1 MPKTNLKAR
10 PRTSERGISLLTVA
24 GSMIVIL
31 SLAGLAVDVGALYVA
46 RSEAQR
52 AADAGALAGATVF
65 VTATCTTPGGT
76 GCSAMDTQ
84 ARNEAVSVASKN
96 LISNQTPTI
105 DATNDIQTTYTP
117 VNDPRITVTV
127 HGTQPTFFMRIWR
140 STPVPISA
148 KATAEAYN
156 PSSNG
161 PQVGSTCVKPFLL
174 PNCDYN
180 HTTGTTNPLCPGTAG
195 YFVNTAT
202 TPPTIVN
209 PGNAPAGVI
218 GEVMTIKA
226 GDPSQAAAPSQFY
239 PVVLPPGS
247 DPPFCPT
254 CSTGSSGGGAAL
266 YRSNIE
272 CCNTHIFSCGSTTL
286 QPETGNMVGPTGQG
300 IDCLIHE
307 GNGNQAGED
316 ILNTGVTP
324 WTITGGTNNPNPA
337 LVGKVIATSDSIV
350 TMPIFDGQP
359 LCPGGSCPASVSANI
374 VGFMQIFINNEGPPN
389 NPVTATIMNISAGGS
404 TSGGGGGGGG
414 GGTITGGG
422 LTPVPIRLV
431 QNP

>member
-1 MPKTNLKAR
+1 MPNTNLKKR
-10 PRTSERGISLLTVA
+10 SQTGERGISLLTVA

-31 SLAGLAVDVGALYVA
+31 SLAGLAVDVGALYLA

-96 LISNQTPTI
+96 LIASQTPTI

-127 HGTQPTFFMRIWR
+127 HATQPTFFMRIWR

-161 PQVGSTCVKPFLL
+161 PQVGSTCVKPWLL
-174 PNCDYN
+174 PNCDYGSG
-180 HTTGTTNPLCPGTAG
+180 HTSPANSLCPGTAG
-195 YFVNTAT
+195 YY
-202 TPPTIVN
+202 IN
-209 PGNAPAGVI
+209 PGPPATVARPGAFPTGVI
-218 GEVMTIKA
+218 GQVMTIKA
-226 GDPSQAAAPSQFY
+226 GDPSQAAVPSQFY
-239 PVVLPPGS
+239 PVILPPGS

-272 CCNTHIFSCGSTTL
+272 CCNTHIFSCGSTALT
-286 QPETGNMVGPTGQG
+286 PETGNMVGPTGQG
-300 IDCLIHE
+300 VDCLIHE
-307 GNGNQAGED
+307 GSGNQAGQD
-316 ILNTGVTP
+316 ILNPGVTP
-324 WTITGGTNNPNPA
+324 WTITGGTSNPNPA
-337 LVGKVIATSDSIV
+337 LRGKVIATSDSVV

-359 LCPGGSCPASVSANI
+359 LCSGNSCGTSANI
-374 VGFMQIFINNEGPPN
+374 VGFMQIFVNGEGPPN
-389 NPVTATIMNISAGGS
+389 HTVTATIMNISSCGS
-404 TSGGGGGGGG
+404 TGGGGGGGGG